1 MDTLGY
7 RFKNEVLLEEA
18 LTHPSCNLKQ
28 EDGSPFSY
36 QRLEFLGDSVL
47 GAVVSH
53 LLITHFPHEVE
64 GDLARRKA
72 VLVAKDAVA
81 KVVRN
86 LGIHEHI
93 RFSAVEANS
102 GACDNSSVQEDI
114 GEAVIGA
121 IFVDGGFDAAREF
134 IATHWLERLKAL
146 KDAPIDG
153 KTALQEWAQGR
164 GLGLPIYTLVN
175 QEGPAHAPIFTVE
188 VAVEGRASQQAEA
201 NNKRKAEQ
209 SAAEKMLE
217 QVES

>member
-7 RFKNEVLLEEA
+7 RFKDAALLEEA

-47 GAVVSH
+47 GVVVSH

-64 GDLARRKA
+64 GDLARRKS

-81 KVVRN
+81 QMVRD

-121 IFVDGGFDAAREF
+121 IFVDGGFEAAHEF
-134 IATHWLERLKAL
+134 ITTHWLERLKAL

-153 KTALQEWAQGR
+153 KTAMQEWAQGC

-175 QEGPAHAPIFTVE
+175 QDGPAHAPVFTVE
-188 VAVEGRASQQAEA
+188 VTVEGQAAQQAQA
-201 NNKRKAEQ
+201 NTKRKAEQ
-209 SAAEKMLE
+209 LAATKMLE
-217 QVES
+217 QVK